1 MLRTDIVLTDLPPL
15 PQDFIGPMRPDDT
28 AYPDDAARPVVA
40 LPKRRKFA
48 RRLKARMSKV
58 AGHKAFLPIMA
69 TAGCGAYLIATGV
82 AGWAM
87 WALQDMPAMADLNTE
102 KRPATVTYLDRHGR
116 EIGVRGSRGSRPVS
130 LAMVADSLPAA
141 VLSVEDRRFY
151 NHPGIDPIGIARAIY
166 VNKKRGR
173 LVQGGSTLSQ
183 QLAKN
188 VFLTDNRT
196 LRRKSQ
202 EALLALWLEHKYT
215 KDEILELYLGRVY
228 FGSSA
233 YGVEAAAERYFAKTV
248 ADLSLGESAMLA
260 GLLKAP
266 SNYSPAAD
274 VKAAAGRTTVV
285 LNVMVD
291 AGAIN
296 EAERDAAFARPILI
310 EAPSLRGS
318 ADYFLDWI
326 DPLVTAQI
334 GEPTEDLIVQTTLDL
349 PAQKAGEAA
358 INKYLRPK
366 ARATQAALVAMD
378 GTGGVR
384 AMIGGADYG
393 LSEFNRASNARRQ
406 PGSAFKPFV
415 YLAALRA
422 GVSPWEARV
431 DESVTIGDWQ
441 PENFSGRYKG
451 QVTVT
456 GAFAESLNTIAVML
470 SEQAGRD
477 AVIKTASDFGIED
490 LKPLR
495 SIALGAQETTP
506 LTLTQSYLPFAN
518 WGYRAQAYGIE
529 SIYTP
534 GGKRIYSRIA
544 PDMPRVISGDDLR
557 DMNLLMHRTVESGTG
572 KSARLP
578 GREVAGKTGTT
589 NDYRDAW
596 FMGYTP
602 DYVTGV
608 WVGDDENRS
617 MNGITGGSIPA
628 LIWKDYM
635 KAALKGTPAAR
646 LPKSELPIR
655 TTDADRLNQL
665 LGQIETKLP

>member
-1 MLRTDIVLTDLPPL
+1 MTDRPPSL
-15 PQDFIGPMRPDDT
+15 QNFIGPLRPGDI
-28 AYPDDAARPVVA
+28 ARPIIDR
-40 LPKRRKFA
+40 PKRRRFAGVKSRAAKFTA
-48 RRLKARMSKV
+48 
-58 AGHKAFLPIMA
+58 HKAFKPVMA
-69 TAGCGAYLIATGV
+69 TAGCGAYLIASAV
-82 AGWAM
+82 AGWAV
-87 WALQDMPAMADLNTE
+87 WTLQDMPAMADLNTE

-116 EIGVRGSRGSRPVS
+116 EIGVRGSRGSRPIS

-141 VLSVEDRRFY
+141 VLAVEDRRYY
-151 NHPGIDPIGIARAIY
+151 NHPGIDPIGIARAVY
-166 VNKKRGR
+166 VNKKRGK

-188 VFLTDNRT
+188 VFLSDNRT

-233 YGVEAAAERYFAKTV
+233 YGVEAAAERYFAKPV
-248 ADLSLGESAMLA
+248 SDLTTGESAMLA

-291 AGAIN
+291 AGAITA
-296 EAERDAAFARPILI
+296 EERDAIFAQPIYI
-310 EAPSLRGS
+310 EPPSERSS
-318 ADYFLDWI
+318 ADYFLNWI

-334 GEPTEDLIVQTTLDL
+334 GEPSEDIIVQTTLDL

-358 INKYLRPK
+358 IKKHLRPK

-393 LSEFNRASNARRQ
+393 MSEFNRAADAKRQ

-431 DESVTIGDWQ
+431 DEAVTIGDWE
-441 PENFSGRYKG
+441 PENFSGRYQG

-456 GAFAESLNTIAVML
+456 AAFANSLNTIAVML
-470 SEQAGRD
+470 SEEAGRE
-477 AVIKTASDFGIED
+477 AVIKTAADFGLD
-490 LKPLR
+490 GLTPLR

-506 LTLTQSYLPFAN
+506 LLLTQSYLPFAN
-518 WGYRAQAYGIE
+518 WGYRAQGYGIE

-534 GGKRIYSRIA
+534 GGRRIYSRRPA
-544 PDMPRVISGDDLR
+544 DMPRVISGDDLR
-557 DMNLLMHRTVESGTG
+557 DMNLLMHRAVEDGTG
-572 KSARLP
+572 KAARLR
-578 GREVAGKTGTT
+578 GREIAGKTGTT

-596 FMGYTP
+596 FIGYAP

-608 WVGDDENRS
+608 WVGDDDNRS
-617 MNGITGGSIPA
+617 MNGVTGGSIPA
-628 LIWKDYM
+628 RIWKDYM
-635 KAALKGTPAAR
+635 DAALDGTPAAR

>member
-1 MLRTDIVLTDLPPL
+1 
-15 PQDFIGPMRPDDT
+15 
-28 AYPDDAARPVVA
+28 
-40 LPKRRKFA
+40 
-48 RRLKARMSKV
+48 
-58 AGHKAFLPIMA
+58 
-69 TAGCGAYLIATGV
+69 
-82 AGWAM
+82 
-87 WALQDMPAMADLNTE
+87 
-102 KRPATVTYLDRHGR
+102 
-116 EIGVRGSRGSRPVS
+116 
-130 LAMVADSLPAA
+130 
-141 VLSVEDRRFY
+141 
-151 NHPGIDPIGIARAIY
+151 
-166 VNKKRGR
+166 
-173 LVQGGSTLSQ
+173 LSQ

-296 EAERDAAFARPILI
+296 EAERDA
-310 EAPSLRGS
+310 
-318 ADYFLDWI
+318 
-326 DPLVTAQI
+326 
-334 GEPTEDLIVQTTLDL
+334 
-349 PAQKAGEAA
+349 
-358 INKYLRPK
+358 
-366 ARATQAALVAMD
+366 
-378 GTGGVR
+378 
-384 AMIGGADYG
+384 
-393 LSEFNRASNARRQ
+393 RQ

-646 LPKSELPIR
+646 LPKSELHIIKDKGRRANQAPAIR
-655 TTDADRLNQL
+655 HHTARRAGAPARTGVTDRNLGYSNAQL
-665 LGQIETKLP
+665 LSVILCAVGDSLTGLLD

>member
-1 MLRTDIVLTDLPPL
+1 MTDLPPS
-15 PQDFIGPMRPDDT
+15 PQDFIGPVRPDDT
-28 AYPDDAARPVVA
+28 VRPVA
-40 LPKRRKFA
+40 DMPARRKFA
-48 RRLKARMSKV
+48 AGFKSRLSKLTR
-58 AGHKAFLPIMA
+58 HKAFLPFMA
-69 TAGCGAYLIATGV
+69 TAGCGAYLMAAGV
-82 AGWAM
+82 AGWAV
-87 WALQDMPAMADLNTE
+87 WTLQDMPAMADLNTE

-130 LAMVADSLPAA
+130 LAMVADSLPVA
-141 VLSVEDRRFY
+141 VLAVEDRRYY
-151 NHPGIDPIGIARAIY
+151 NHPGIDPIGIARAIW

-233 YGVEAAAERYFAKTV
+233 YGVEAAAERYFAKPV
-248 ADLSLGESAMLA
+248 ADLTLGESAMLA

-291 AGAIN
+291 AGAID
-296 EAERDAAFARPILI
+296 EATRDAVFAQPILI
-310 EAPSLRGS
+310 EAPSVRSS

-334 GEPTEDLIVQTTLDL
+334 GEPSEDIIVQTTLDL
-349 PAQKAGEAA
+349 PAQKAGETA
-358 INKYLRPK
+358 IKKHLRPK

-393 LSEFNRASNARRQ
+393 LSEFNRAANAKRQ

-415 YLAALRA
+415 YLAGLRA

-431 DESVTIGDWQ
+431 DEAVTIGDWE

-456 GAFAESLNTIAVML
+456 AAFADSLNTVAVML
-470 SEQAGRD
+470 SEEAGRG
-477 AVIKTASDFGIED
+477 AVIKTADDFGIKD

-534 GGKRIYSRIA
+534 GGRRIYSRIA

-557 DMNLLMHRTVESGTG
+557 DMNLLMHRTVEDGTG
-572 KSARLP
+572 KAARIT
-578 GREVAGKTGTT
+578 GREIAGKTGTT

-596 FMGYTP
+596 FMGYAP

-608 WVGDDENRS
+608 WVGDDEYRS
-617 MNGITGGSIPA
+617 MNGVTGGSIPA
-628 LIWKDYM
+628 RIWKDYM
-635 KAALKGTPAAR
+635 QAALAGTPVAR